1 MNLLPKD
8 ERFFELFTQHSELI
22 CRASTLLLQGL
33 REGYD
38 GITRVSTEIKALE
51 KRGDEI
57 IHDIFRRLENTFL
70 TPIDPEDIQALA
82 TALDN
87 VLDYIE
93 DATFR
98 IVAYRL
104 NPIPP
109 AAVRLAEIVKSS
121 CDSVSHA
128 LTALKNRQSIAEDM
142 IEVNRLENEADA
154 LERTLVA
161 ELFSNGVDPISLIK
175 HKEVYETL
183 EQVTDGCEDV
193 ADVLHGVA
201 VKNG

>member
-8 ERFFELFTQHSELI
+8 ERFFDFFTQHSELI
-22 CRASTLLLQGL
+22 CRASTLLLEGL
-33 REGYD
+33 RGGYE
-38 GITRVSTEIKALE
+38 GITRVSPEIKALE
-51 KRGDEI
+51 KRGDELV
-57 IHDIFRRLENTFL
+57 HDIFRRLENTFL
-70 TPIDPEDIQALA
+70 TPIDPEDIQSLA
-82 TALDN
+82 TALDD

-104 NPIPP
+104 NPIPE

-128 LTALKNRQSIAEDM
+128 LNALKNKQSIADDL

-154 LERTLVA
+154 LERILVA
-161 ELFSNGVDPISLIK
+161 DLFRNGLDPISLIK
-175 HKEVYETL
+175 HKEVYEVL
-183 EQVTDGCEDV
+183 EQVTDSCEDV
-193 ADVLHGVA
+193 ADVLHSVA
-201 VKNG
+201 VKNS

>member
-1 MNLLPKD
+1 MNLLPKN
-8 ERFFELFTQHSELI
+8 ERFFELFSQHSELI
-22 CRASTLLLQGL
+22 CQASTLLLQGL
-33 REGYD
+33 RDGYD
-38 GITRVSTEIKALE
+38 GICAASPEIKALE

-57 IHDIFRRLENTFL
+57 VHDIFRRLENTFL

-82 TALDN
+82 TALDD
-87 VLDYIE
+87 VLDYME

-104 NPIPP
+104 NPIPEP
-109 AAVRLAEIVKSS
+109 AVRLAEIVKSS

-128 LTALKNRQSIAEDM
+128 LNALKNKQSIVEDT

-161 ELFSNGVDPISLIK
+161 DLFRNGLDPISLIK
-175 HKEVYETL
+175 HKEVYEVL
-183 EQVTDGCEDV
+183 EQVTDSCEDV
-193 ADVLHGVA
+193 ADVLQGVA

>member
-1 MNLLPKD
+1 VNLLPKD
-8 ERFFELFTQHSELI
+8 ERFFELFSQHSDLI
-22 CRASTLLLQGL
+22 CQASSLLLEGL
-33 REGYD
+33 KGGYEG
-38 GITRVSTEIKALE
+38 IARVSPEIKAIE
-51 KRGDEI
+51 KRGDEVV
-57 IHDIFRRLENTFL
+57 HDIFRRLESTFL

-82 TALDN
+82 TALDD
-87 VLDYIE
+87 VLDFIE

-104 NPIPP
+104 DPVPDP
-109 AAVRLAEIVKSS
+109 AVRLAEFVKSS
-121 CDSVSHA
+121 CNSVAHA
-128 LTALKNRQSIAEDM
+128 LESLKEKRSIVEHT

-161 ELFSNGVDPISLIK
+161 ELFSNGIDPITLIK
-175 HKEVYETL
+175 HKEVYEIL
-183 EQVTDGCEDV
+183 EQVTDRCEDV